1 MGFVYA
7 KTVPWWADQLLP
19 QLLIEQFD
27 TLYKQCRHIEHMH
40 EELWFTKSY
49 YWQNDSYE
57 NFRQF
62 FQVVLQWG
70 YACSIIVHTRADQL
84 LSQLLIEHFD
94 TLPTQYRHIE
104 HMHEGV
110 WFPKKYYWQS
120 GSYENFEIFFRL
132 VCICMH
138 RQCLNGPINLYQSF
152 WWNNSILCL
161 HNVDT
166 LNICI
171 KEFYSKMI
179 IIDKM
184 TAIGT

>member
-1 MGFVYA
+1 MQRQCLDGPINSYHSF
-7 KTVPWWADQLLP
+7 WWSN
-19 QLLIEQFD
+19 LILCINNVDILNICMKNFGSQKIIIDKMTAMRYLDNFSM
-27 TLYKQCRHIEHMH
+27 LYYKG
-40 EELWFTKSY
+40 
-49 YWQNDSYE
+49 
-57 NFRQF
+57 
-62 FQVVLQWG
+62 G

-84 LSQLLIEHFD
+84 LSQLLLEHFD

-132 VCICMH
+132 GCRCMH

-166 LNICI
+166 FNICI